1 MKGCVFLLAIRDS
14 AHVAIH
20 TAAVAAATVSA
31 SPIPFSDAAL
41 LIPIQTTMIMAIYK
55 AYGQEISEGL
65 LSGAIKS
72 TLVSTI
78 GKSAV
83 GNILKMI
90 PGVGTIM
97 GGVINAGVAVT
108 FTEAMGFGVAN
119 AFEKNTDDKTVD
131 IMEVLTDIG
140 SNFKKK

>member
-1 MKGCVFLLAIRDS
+1 
-14 AHVAIH
+14 
-20 TAAVAAATVSA
+20 
-31 SPIPFSDAAL
+31 
-41 LIPIQTTMIMAIYK
+41 MAIYK